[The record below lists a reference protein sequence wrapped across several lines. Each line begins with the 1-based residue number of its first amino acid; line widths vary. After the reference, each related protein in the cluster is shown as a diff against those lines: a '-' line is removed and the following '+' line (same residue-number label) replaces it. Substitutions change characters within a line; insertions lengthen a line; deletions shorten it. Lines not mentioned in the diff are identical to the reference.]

1 MTNIIFFGNGPLAE
15 TTKTLIKNHPDFNII
30 FHAKTK
36 QDLEEAK
43 KIKASDPSA
52 FGILAS
58 FGVLIKSDLLDI
70 FEPFGILNIH
80 PSLLPAY
87 RGASPIES
95 AILNGDRDFSVSVM
109 KLVKAMDAGPI
120 YFQDTLTAD
129 HFSMQPSK
137 EEIYTKLSTHA
148 TNWLLN
154 NINHLPSP
162 VPQDDRKATYT
173 TKFDTSMS
181 NLALQKPAETLLC
194 QIRAFQGFPKSKIT
208 IEGHECI
215 ILAAH
220 LNNDS
225 PEDQRA
231 KIKLTCGD
239 HQSLIIDR
247 LQPAG
252 RKPMDATSF
261 YNGYLKK

>member
-1 MTNIIFFGNGPLAE
+1 MTNIIFFGNGPLAD
-15 TTKTLIKNHPDFNII
+15 TTKTLLEQHSDFQII

-36 QDLEEAK
+36 QDLEEVK
-43 KIKASDPSA
+43 KIKTANPSA

-58 FGVLIKSDLLDI
+58 FGILIKSDLLEL
-70 FEPFGILNIH
+70 FEPYGILNIH

-95 AILNGDRDFSVSVM
+95 AILNGDQNFSVSIM

-120 YFQDTLTAD
+120 YFQDTIMANQ
-129 HFSMQPSK
+129 FSPQPSK

-148 TNWLLN
+148 TNWLINNLN
-154 NINHLPSP
+154 KLPTP
-162 VPQDDRKATYT
+162 IPQDDNKATYT

-181 NLALQKPAETLLC
+181 NLDLKKPSQALLN
-194 QIRAFQGFPKSKIT
+194 QIRAFQGFPKSKLT
-208 IEGHECI
+208 IKNQECI

-220 LNNDS
+220 LDTNSTN
-225 PEDQRA
+225 DQRA
-231 KIKLTCGD
+231 KVKITCGD
-239 HQSLIIDR
+239 HQNIVIDR

-252 RKPMDATSF
+252 RKAMDAISF